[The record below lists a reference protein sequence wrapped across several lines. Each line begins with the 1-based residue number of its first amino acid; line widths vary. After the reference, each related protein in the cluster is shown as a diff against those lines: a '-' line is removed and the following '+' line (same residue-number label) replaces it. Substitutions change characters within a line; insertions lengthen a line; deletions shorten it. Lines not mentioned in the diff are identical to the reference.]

1 MRNTDRRYAIVFSYP
16 RAFFFFLFSLS
27 LSNRNVSMLRAC
39 ACVWE
44 SRTIKD
50 RVQIVATF
58 SRANVRN

>member
-27 LSNRNVSMLRAC
+27 LSNRNVSMFARV
-39 ACVWE
+39 CVCVGVA
-44 SRTIKD
+44 IKD
-50 RVQIVATF
+50 RVQTVATF